1 MSICIC
7 IIIHIFIFI
16 IINNVHINYIRTY
29 IIKKIIIY

>member
-7 IIIHIFIFI
+7 IIHIFIFI

-29 IIKKIIIY
+29 IIKKIIIF